1 MEENI
6 KNQNLT
12 GNQDRRIDELSA
24 KLNLIE
30 EYLFNMVKVEKNQP
44 TNVNHTEYINQYL
57 ADVEDIIK
65 KIDKKEIN
73 KAINILFDAWK
84 NDKHVYFMGCGGS
97 AGTASHF
104 AADLSKTT
112 MCKGKKR
119 FKSISLVD
127 NPSLTTAWIND
138 EGWENVFKGQIENFM
153 QPGDVVVG
161 LSVHG
166 GSGKGNALA
175 WSQNLT
181 KAMQYVKD
189 NGGKAIGIAG
199 FDGGAFKEIT
209 DACIIVPKDSTPLVE
224 GFHGDLQHLIIFK
237 LKEMI
242 AEYK

>member
-1 MEENI
+1 VNEDETMNKDFIQKYFEDVKDIAENI
-6 KNQNLT
+6 DHDQ
-12 GNQDRRIDELSA
+12 
-24 KLNLIE
+24 
-30 EYLFNMVKVEKNQP
+30 
-44 TNVNHTEYINQYL
+44 
-57 ADVEDIIK
+57 
-65 KIDKKEIN
+65 IN

-84 NDKHVYFMGCGGS
+84 NDNHVYFIGCGGS

-112 MCKGKKR
+112 MSKGKKR
-119 FKSISLVD
+119 FKALSLVD

-138 EGWENVFKGQIENFM
+138 EGWENVFVGQIENFM
-153 QPGDVVVG
+153 KPGDVVLA

-189 NGGKAIGIAG
+189 HGGKAIGLTG
-199 FDGGAFKEIT
+199 FDGGAFKDLA

-224 GFHGDLQHLIIFK
+224 GFHGDLQHLIIFR
-237 LKEMI
+237 LKELI
-242 AEYK
+242 AKYEE